1 MDGVTRDSF
10 FNGRIRL
17 QQHGRGYR
25 YSIAAVILASAVHP
39 RPGETVVD
47 LGTGCGII
55 PLILAFRQPEV
66 RIWGVEL
73 QAELSALAQ
82 ENVRENDLAARVTV
96 VCADMRDLHPARVGG
111 PVDRVVSNPPYR
123 PGGSGRVNPDPQRAL
138 ARHEIA
144 VRLPEVVRAA
154 ARLLKTGGRFTTI
167 YTAGRTAELL
177 SHMRAER
184 IEPKRLRG
192 IHSAQDQDA
201 RLVLVEGIRAGGPGM
216 VIVPPLIVYDADGR
230 YTEEIQAMFRA

>member
-10 FNGRIRL
+10 FDGRLRL
-17 QQHGRGYR
+17 RQHGRGYR
-25 YSIAAVILASAVHP
+25 YSIDAVILASAVHP
-39 RPGETVVD
+39 KPGETVVD
-47 LGTGCGII
+47 LGTGCGVIA
-55 PLILAFRQPEV
+55 LILALRHPEV

-96 VCADMRDLHPARVGG
+96 VCADMRELPPARVGG

-123 PGGSGRVNPDPQRAL
+123 PRGAGRLNPDPQRAL

-192 IHSAQDQDA
+192 IHSAQGQDA

-216 VIVPPLIVYDADGR
+216 VISPPLIVYGADGR
-230 YTEEIQAMFRA
+230 YTEEIQAMFRP